1 MQTRKRSSLRKP
13 RSLLALLPLAAPLL
27 LWCAVALAQAP
38 SGPGT
43 MTVADVI
50 VTGNKLVSTS
60 RIMSLIH
67 TRAGTEFV
75 RETADEDVRRL
86 METKLF
92 GNVRVELKYL
102 PDNKVKVYFNIR
114 EPRGE
119 IEDIL
124 YEGVKHGNKKEE
136 LNTLIGLRKGM
147 PLNPIANQMACR
159 TIERHYQEEGRP
171 FATCEL
177 VEGGND
183 GDTRVVFR
191 ITEGPVVKVKDIAF
205 TGNTFVSSA
214 RLATQITSSKEWF
227 GLFGGKYN
235 DLMAEMDLGKL
246 VEYYKSWGYQ
256 QVHVSKELVWDEDMT
271 HVTLV
276 FHIQEG
282 LRYKVGGVSY
292 EGIKTFPP
300 DQIEQ
305 LGRIKQGE
313 FYNEAKA
320 EGDVKTIKDYYGWT
334 GRPTQ
339 VKKDLYYPE
348 PGVVQVV
355 YQVQERPPTRVG
367 QIFIVGNEVTRQNV
381 ILRQLPLYPGQI
393 LTYPD
398 LSVAEKNLARLNI
411 FEINQEK
418 NIKPTVT
425 VLNPDS
431 DEEFKDILVQVEE
444 TRTGSLLFGVGVNS
458 DAGLTG
464 SIVLNER
471 NFDISKPPT
480 SLDDLLSGHAFRGA
494 GQELRLEAMPGT
506 ELQRYSA
513 TFREPFLFDSP
524 YSLTVGAY
532 YFTRIYDEYDESR
545 LGSRIT
551 LGRRLNQY
559 WSAQLTYRIEQVG
572 VNNVVSFAPED
583 FQSQLGEN
591 FLTSLRGGVTRDT
604 RDSYLRPTSG
614 SLLDIAYEH
623 YFTDSSQGVTAIF
636 PQVNIEFNKYFTL
649 YERPD
654 QSGRQVLNFHSQFGW
669 SGDNTPVY
677 ERFYAGG
684 FRSIRGFEFRGVSPD
699 VGGFKVGGDFEFL
712 NSLEYQIP
720 LKANDQIFLVGFID
734 SGTVEPRL
742 ELRDYRVTT
751 GVGVRFVVPMLG
763 PVPIALDFGFPIV
776 KAAFDKEQV
785 FSFWLGFFH

>member
-1 MQTRKRSSLRKP
+1 MKTRKRSSFW
-13 RSLLALLPLAAPLL
+13 RSRNVLTVLPLTVPLL
-27 LWCAVALAQAP
+27 LWCAAGFAQTP
-38 SGPGT
+38 PGPGT

-60 RIMSLIH
+60 RIMSMIH

-75 RETADEDVRRL
+75 RETANEDARRL

-92 GNVRVELKYL
+92 GNVSVELKYL

-119 IEDIL
+119 IEDII
-124 YEGVKHGNKKEE
+124 YEGVKHGKKDE
-136 LNTLIGLRKGM
+136 LNTLIGLRKGQ
-147 PLNPIANQMACR
+147 PLNPIANEMACR
-159 TIERHYQEEGRP
+159 TIERHYHEDGRP

-177 VEGGND
+177 VEGGHD

-191 ITEGPVVKVKDIAF
+191 VTEGPVVKVRDIAF
-205 TGNTFVSSA
+205 TGNTFVSAA

-227 GLFGGKYN
+227 HMFGGRYN
-235 DLMAEMDLGKL
+235 DLMADMDVGKL

-282 LRYKVGGVSY
+282 LRYKVAGVSY
-292 EGIKTFPP
+292 EGVKTFPR

-305 LGRIKQGE
+305 LGRVKQGE

-320 EGDVKTIKDYYGWT
+320 EGDVKAIKDYYGWT
-334 GRPTQ
+334 GRPTL

-381 ILRQLPLYPGQI
+381 ILRQIPLYPGQV

-398 LSVAEKNLARLNI
+398 LAVAEKNLARLNI
-411 FEINQEK
+411 FEMNQEK
-418 NIKPTVT
+418 NVKPTVT

-471 NFDISKPPT
+471 NFDITKPPT

-494 GQELRLEAMPGT
+494 GEELRLEAMPGT
-506 ELQRYSA
+506 QVQRYSG

-524 YSLTVGAY
+524 YSLTVGGY

-559 WSAQLTYRIEQVG
+559 WSASLTYRIEDVG
-572 VNNVVSFAPED
+572 VHNVVSFAPQD
-583 FQSQLGEN
+583 FQDVVGDN
-591 FLTSLRGGVTRDT
+591 FLTSLRAGVTRDT

-614 SLLDIAYEH
+614 SLLDIAYEQ
-623 YFTDSSQGVTAIF
+623 YFTSSSQGVTAIF
-636 PQVNIEFNKYFTL
+636 PQVNVEFNKYFTL

-654 QSGRQVLNFHSQFGW
+654 QSGRQVLAFHSQLGW

-684 FRSIRGFEFRGVSPD
+684 FRSIRGFAFRGVSPD
-699 VGGFKVGGDFEFL
+699 IDGFKVGGDFQFL

-734 SGTVEPRL
+734 SGTVEPRIT
-742 ELRDYRVTT
+742 ELKDYRVSA
-751 GVGVRFVVPMLG
+751 GFGLRFVVPMLG

-776 KAAFDKEQV
+776 KAASDKEQV